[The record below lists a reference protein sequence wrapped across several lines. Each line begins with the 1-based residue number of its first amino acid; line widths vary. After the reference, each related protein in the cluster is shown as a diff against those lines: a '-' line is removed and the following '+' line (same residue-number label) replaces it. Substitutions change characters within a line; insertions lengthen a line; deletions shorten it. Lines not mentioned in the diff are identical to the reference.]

1 MSAAPNPCPLS
12 SALLALLPGACLRS
26 RKATGWHSATFSG
39 ERVTVLLGLESEQ
52 RHERAAHF
60 AQALPETEFSLRRQ
74 LVADIIVSE
83 MSESDDTLLLTVE
96 ALLLDE

>member
-1 MSAAPNPCPLS
+1 MSGASKTCPLS
-12 SALLALLPGACLRS
+12 SALLALLPGAGVRS
-26 RKATGWHSATFSG
+26 RKATGWHSATFAG
-39 ERVTVLLGLESEQ
+39 ERVTVLLGLEGEQ

-74 LVADIIVSE
+74 LVADIVVSE
-83 MSESDDTLLLTVE
+83 ISDSEDTLLLTVE

>member
-1 MSAAPNPCPLS
+1 MNSTSNPCPLS
-12 SALLALLPGACLRS
+12 SALLTLLPGACLRS

-39 ERVTVLLGLESEQ
+39 ERVTVLLSLEGEQ

-74 LVADIIVSE
+74 LVADIVVSD
-83 MSESDDTLLLTVE
+83 MSDSEDSLLLTVE